1 MWIQILCACVLYS
14 MGSREFYDHIWA
26 FVTSIS
32 HMGEIRDSDW
42 SRPNLLRSDWLP
54 TSVAS
59 ITTNRPRPPFGG
71 GAFLISSL
79 AA

>member
-59 ITTNRPRPPFGG
+59 ITTSIDTRGVR
-71 GAFLISSL
+71 LCQVL
-79 AA
+79 AIGL